1 MTFIFGGS
9 SLVEVGSWHAVIKQP
24 NEYFAALQFRKSSSR
39 LFHKDA
45 QHEPTVFQWV
55 ADFPEDRRSALPD
68 VEALL
73 ASLDQQVRV
82 TAAIEFCEGDIV
94 SS

>member
-1 MTFIFGGS
+1 LTFILGGS

-45 QHEPTVFQWV
+45 HIAQHEPTVFQWPI
-55 ADFPEDRRSALPD
+55 FPR
-68 VEALL
+68 
-73 ASLDQQVRV
+73 
-82 TAAIEFCEGDIV
+82 TGGAAFQMWKLC
-94 SS
+94 